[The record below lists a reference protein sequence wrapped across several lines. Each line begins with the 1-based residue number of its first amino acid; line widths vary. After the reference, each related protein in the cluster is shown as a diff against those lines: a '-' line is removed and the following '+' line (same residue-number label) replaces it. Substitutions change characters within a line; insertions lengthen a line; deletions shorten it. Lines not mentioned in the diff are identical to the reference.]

1 MGEIK
6 VPLADD
12 MPATADVV
20 VIGGGIVGVSTAFFC
35 SRAGLKTVVLER
47 RDALGTLTT
56 ARSTECFR
64 AQFESPADIDLM
76 LGSIGIFKHFA
87 DVVGIPDADIHLRPQ
102 GYLYAT
108 RDPAQAQAY
117 RRIVD
122 AQHAAGLTDVQ
133 LWSGDEARERFPW
146 VSPDII
152 AARYRAGDG
161 WISVHEMLYGF
172 AKGSQARHCLKT
184 EVTGILKDTQG
195 ISSVQTNRGMVSTRA
210 VVVAAGP
217 FSARVARW
225 AGVEL
230 PLTLLRRHRLAVLH
244 CELVP
249 RDAPFSMDDDLGSY
263 WRPEGAGALLGKAF
277 EDVPE
282 EPQEIVPVDWTFP
295 AMLLDPE
302 SPWSA
307 GRLATFWNQAGGA
320 LHKPNLDLT
329 AGQYTYSPDH
339 VPLIGPLADT
349 PGLFVNGGYSG
360 HGIMGG
366 PEGGKRLS
374 RVILG
379 ELSDAD
385 NPFSPQRFS
394 RPGAVHQ
401 ALEKVY

>member
-6 VPLADD
+6 IPSAED

-35 SRAGLKTVVLER
+35 SRAGLKTVVLEK

-76 LGSIGIFKHFA
+76 LGSIAIFRHFS
-87 DVVGIPDADIHLRPQ
+87 DVVSIPDADIHMRPQ

-108 RDPAQAQAY
+108 REPAQAQEY
-117 RRIVD
+117 RRMVA

-133 LWSGDEARERFPW
+133 LWSGDETRERFPW

-152 AARYRAGDG
+152 AARYRASDG
-161 WISVHEMLYGF
+161 WLSVHEMLYGF
-172 AKGSQARHCLKT
+172 AKGSRARFLLQT
-184 EVTGILKDTQG
+184 EATSMLRD
-195 ISSVQTNRGMVSTRA
+195 SSGVAGVQTGRGAVSSRV

-230 PLTLLRRHRLAVLH
+230 PLTLLRRQRMAVL
-244 CELVP
+244 CCDLVP

-263 WRPEGAGALLGKAF
+263 WRPEGAGALVGRAY

-282 EPQEIVPVDWTFP
+282 EPLELVPVDWTYP
-295 AMLLDPE
+295 AMLLDPD
-302 SPWSA
+302 SPWSV
-307 GRLATFWNQAGGA
+307 GRMAPFWNQATEA
-320 LHKPNLDLT
+320 LRKPNLDLS

-339 VPLIGPLADT
+339 VPLIGPVVGA

-366 PEGGKRLS
+366 PEGGRRLS
-374 RVILG
+374 QLILG
-379 ELSDAD
+379 EVQDAD

-394 RPGAVHQ
+394 RPGAAHA